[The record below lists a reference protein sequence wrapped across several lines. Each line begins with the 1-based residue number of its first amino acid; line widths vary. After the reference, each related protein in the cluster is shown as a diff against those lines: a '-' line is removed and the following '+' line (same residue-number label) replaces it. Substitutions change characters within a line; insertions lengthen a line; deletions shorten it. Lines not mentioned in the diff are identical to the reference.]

1 MASHRFCR
9 CVLFIYGVLED
20 SVQGFT
26 GFLMGFIR
34 IYCGAYKVTT
44 SYMVS

>member
-1 MASHRFCR
+1 MASHRFSR
-9 CVLFIYGVLED
+9 CVLFIYRVLED
-20 SVQGFT
+20 SVQGLI

-34 IYCGAYKVTT
+34 IFCGAYKATT